1 MPIEP
6 WKQGKE
12 IFNGQRF
19 NNGLRYFPL
28 FSFIW
33 CNPQHYE
40 GLKPSR
46 YTGIINKNQIYIIME
61 SQYKVCEVKLTYKSP
76 QHYEGLKPSRY
87 TGIINKNQ
95 IYIIMESQYKVCEV
109 KLTYKSKIKASERE
123 KILSAEK
130 PSRYTGIINKNQI
143 YIIMESQYKV
153 CEVKLTYKSKIKAS
167 EREKILSAENAYKI
181 LLSVFDSETIQYK
194 EFFKVILMN
203 RANKVLGSF
212 YLYLI
217 LKQYSTKSFSKSF

>member
-1 MPIEP
+1 MPIEL

-19 NNGLRYFPL
+19 NNRLRYFPL

-40 GLKPSR
+40 GL
-46 YTGIINKNQIYIIME
+46 
-61 SQYKVCEVKLTYKSP
+61 
-76 QHYEGLKPSRY
+76 
-87 TGIINKNQ
+87 
-95 IYIIMESQYKVCEV
+95 
-109 KLTYKSKIKASERE
+109 
-123 KILSAEK
+123 K

-203 RANKVLGSF
+203 RANKVLGVCHISEGG
-212 YLYLI
+212 LNETSADIRIIMQAAI
-217 LKQYSTKSFSKSF
+217 LGNASAIILALQSSVWEHTTKYARRSSDKKSKGDCQIDWYQPSGSSYHNG

>member
-19 NNGLRYFPL
+19 NNRLRYLLL

-40 GLKPSR
+40 GL
-46 YTGIINKNQIYIIME
+46 
-61 SQYKVCEVKLTYKSP
+61 
-76 QHYEGLKPSRY
+76 
-87 TGIINKNQ
+87 
-95 IYIIMESQYKVCEV
+95 
-109 KLTYKSKIKASERE
+109 
-123 KILSAEK
+123 K

-203 RANKVLGSF
+203 RANKVLGVCHISEGGLNETSADIRIIMQCF
-212 YLYLI
+212 CHHI
-217 LKQYSTKSFSKSF
+217 GTQSSVWEHTTKYARRSSDKKSKRDCQIDWYQPSGSSCHNG

>member
-19 NNGLRYFPL
+19 NNRLRYLLL

-33 CNPQHYE
+33 CN
-40 GLKPSR
+40 
-46 YTGIINKNQIYIIME
+46 
-61 SQYKVCEVKLTYKSP
+61 P

-123 KILSAEK
+123 KILSAE
-130 PSRYTGIINKNQI
+130 
-143 YIIMESQYKV
+143 
-153 CEVKLTYKSKIKAS
+153 
-167 EREKILSAENAYKI
+167 NAYKI
-181 LLSVFDSETIQYK
+181 L
-194 EFFKVILMN
+194 
-203 RANKVLGSF
+203 

>member
-19 NNGLRYFPL
+19 NNRLRYLLL

-33 CNPQHYE
+33 CN
-40 GLKPSR
+40 
-46 YTGIINKNQIYIIME
+46 
-61 SQYKVCEVKLTYKSP
+61 P

-123 KILSAEK
+123 KILSAE
-130 PSRYTGIINKNQI
+130 
-143 YIIMESQYKV
+143 
-153 CEVKLTYKSKIKAS
+153 
-167 EREKILSAENAYKI
+167 NAYKI
-181 LLSVFDSETIQYK
+181 LMGAYDNRNKENMQNNEAFYSNQSFKINSEINSETISGVRIYYADSAAFKDALKSYTPTPASYNNSPFFKLQSSGGGAVNNTDGFAYYTYGPNKSIK
-194 EFFKVILMN
+194 EFTYVN
-203 RANKVLGSF
+203 TTHVYRSYDGGSTW
-212 YLYLI
+212 YDI
-217 LKQYSTKSFSKSF
+217 TPPQSSKP

>member
-1 MPIEP
+1 MPIEL

-19 NNGLRYFPL
+19 NNRLRYFPL

-61 SQYKVCEVKLTYKSP
+61 SQYKVCEVKL
-76 QHYEGLKPSRY
+76 
-87 TGIINKNQ
+87 
-95 IYIIMESQYKVCEV
+95 
-109 KLTYKSKIKASERE
+109 
-123 KILSAEK
+123 
-130 PSRYTGIINKNQI
+130 
-143 YIIMESQYKV
+143 
-153 CEVKLTYKSKIKAS
+153 
-167 EREKILSAENAYKI
+167 AENAYKI

-203 RANKVLGSF
+203 RANKVLGVCHISEGG
-212 YLYLI
+212 LNETSADIRIIMQAAILGNASAIILAHNHPSGNIQPSMQDDQVTKRVKEIAKLI
-217 LKQYSTKSFSKSF
+217 GINLLDHLIITDETYYSYSENGRI